1 MIHCTVFNLI
11 GNDCYRFFDIMGTI
25 FGFVSS
31 DLKSKMD
38 VLYAFLENDATSL
51 HFRTAKSMIEYEK
64 ENNLLK
70 KKEYVSGSRTLL
82 RLHRGLGNK
91 FLIILGGIYF
101 HDL

>member
-1 MIHCTVFNLI
+1 
-11 GNDCYRFFDIMGTI
+11 MGTI

-38 VLYAFLENDATSL
+38 VLYAFLEDDATSM

-64 ENNLLK
+64 KNDLLTK
-70 KKEYVSGSRTLL
+70 KKYVSGSRTLL

-91 FLIILGGIYF
+91 VIVMS
-101 HDL
+101 